1 MLPYADLTQNEARN
15 FITDFEYVDDN
26 KIKVNFAN
34 NDFKLMDKNPGNI
47 EKLLLKMQKQVIAY
61 HRDNKDMLFMIIK
74 TILLLEG
81 SNIMASKLMEILIT
95 SSSFKNQAVF
105 GLLAL
110 TTFSV
115 CNNLANSI
123 CIKEDIAKNRL
134 FLTSSYTINTIFTN
148 DELRQVLLNSLC
160 GSRKYKLVSKLEN
173 MLCEEGYLNI
183 NNIKN
188 LTFFD
193 IKSILHSID
202 DVKKSHSYK
211 KTKRR

>member
-95 SSSFKNQAVF
+95 NSSFKNQAVF
-105 GLLAL
+105 GLVAL
-110 TTFSV
+110 ISFGV
-115 CNNLANSI
+115 CNNLADSI
-123 CIKEDIAKNRL
+123 CLKEDMAKNRL
-134 FLTSSYTINTIFTN
+134 FLENANIINEYLTD
-148 DELRQVLLNSLC
+148 DELVQLSLNSLC
-160 GSRKYKLVSKLEN
+160 GARKYKLVSKLEN

-193 IKSILHSID
+193 IKSILNSID
-202 DVKKSHSYK
+202 DINNSQSYK

>member
-95 SSSFKNQAVF
+95 NSSFKNQAVF

-110 TTFSV
+110 ISFGV
-115 CNNLANSI
+115 CNNLADSI

-134 FLTSSYTINTIFTN
+134 FLTSSYTINAIFTN

-202 DVKKSHSYK
+202 DVKKSQSYK

>member
-95 SSSFKNQAVF
+95 NSSFKNQAVF

-123 CIKEDIAKNRL
+123 FIKEDIAKNRL